1 MIEADNDA
9 IRNGANYDMQYAWIM
24 RTEVVDENGVVGRKI
39 VEVIGFYD
47 GQKVTAVF
55 EGYTFPPSR

>member
-1 MIEADNDA
+1 
-9 IRNGANYDMQYAWIM
+9 MQYAWVM
-24 RTEVVDENGVVGRKI
+24 RTEIVDENGEVGRKI

-55 EGYTFPPSR
+55 EGYTFA